1 MQGEVYLPVRGWWA
15 PTLPFFFFFFFLGGV
30 EGLGWP
36 PCWELPCFWGSQ
48 HAGTAGI
55 PLLLL
60 DGAGSG
66 QLLGKLDVH
75 VVLSLDFCCRLR
87 TVVGPLSA
95 RMNRNVQAVLAAVGL
110 WVQECEYPEL
120 GVH

>member
-1 MQGEVYLPVRGWWA
+1 MGSYPAFFLF
-15 PTLPFFFFFFFLGGV
+15 LFFFFVV
-30 EGLGWP
+30 EGLVWP
-36 PCWELPCFWGSQ
+36 HCWEPPCFWGSQ

-60 DGAGSG
+60 DGAVSG

-87 TVVGPLSA
+87 TVVGPHSA
-95 RMNRNVQAVLAAVGL
+95 RMNRNVQAVLQQWDCGSRNVSTLSLEYTNG
-110 WVQECEYPEL
+110 EC
-120 GVH
+120 